1 MIEKI
6 LPIMLCK
13 LLNYLI
19 ALKKCRILHIKNLTS
34 NTIFFEYE
42 DFNELS
48 AETLIVAYI
57 FEIWNKKIGVS
68 DVNFEI

>member
-19 ALKKCRILHIKNLTS
+19 ALKKCRILHIENLTS
-34 NTIFFEYE
+34 NTIFFGYE

-57 FEIWNKKIGVS
+57 FEI
-68 DVNFEI
+68 